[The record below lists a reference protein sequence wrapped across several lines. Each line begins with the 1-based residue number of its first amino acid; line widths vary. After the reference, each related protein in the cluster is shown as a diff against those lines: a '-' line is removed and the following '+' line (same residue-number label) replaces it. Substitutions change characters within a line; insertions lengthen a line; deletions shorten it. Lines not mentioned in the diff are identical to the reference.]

1 MAVRD
6 AVAVPVE
13 AAVVPVAAAAA
24 VPAVADGVVPTAEAV
39 VVRAAAGAGPVAAG
53 AVPTVA
59 TADALAVAGAVP
71 TAAAGGVRVA
81 TTVPAPAVPA
91 AAAVPIVVIAP
102 AVTDAR
108 IAAGRVAAAAAP
120 TAATVLAAAAAP
132 AAAVR
137 TVAAAA
143 PTAATALAAAA
154 VRTVAAAAP
163 TAATA
168 LAAVAVRIVAAA
180 APTAATALAA
190 ADAPTAG
197 ALAGVPADGP
207 AVAVAAA
214 GAVDNAHIPAQ
225 SVRGRRRAAPC
236 TSFRSGVIPVPLA
249 EYHLKMDPADLR
261 WFHSHAGTQ
270 RCFPALL
277 ETESAS
283 CPVWV
288 GYRGRYSRNFRK
300 PSYDIWFG
308 DDHLPDWGPELHLNA
323 AYRDPSLMRSRL
335 SFDLFHKLGVAVPR
349 CRHIWLCINDMNE
362 GVYTAV
368 EAVDQAW
375 LKRQGLPDGPIYFAV
390 GSKGNFGLIDQ
401 DTGRPKRYI
410 NAGYEKRHPADDD
423 FGDLEELI
431 EAVTLPTVDE
441 FPDQIRRTI
450 DVDNC
455 LRWLIGMEFVSH
467 TDGIVQNYAL
477 YRAAT
482 GQWR

>member
-1 MAVRD
+1 
-6 AVAVPVE
+6 
-13 AAVVPVAAAAA
+13 
-24 VPAVADGVVPTAEAV
+24 
-39 VVRAAAGAGPVAAG
+39 
-53 AVPTVA
+53 
-59 TADALAVAGAVP
+59 
-71 TAAAGGVRVA
+71 
-81 TTVPAPAVPA
+81 
-91 AAAVPIVVIAP
+91 
-102 AVTDAR
+102 
-108 IAAGRVAAAAAP
+108 
-120 TAATVLAAAAAP
+120 
-132 AAAVR
+132 
-137 TVAAAA
+137 
-143 PTAATALAAAA
+143 
-154 VRTVAAAAP
+154 
-163 TAATA
+163 
-168 LAAVAVRIVAAA
+168 
-180 APTAATALAA
+180 
-190 ADAPTAG
+190 
-197 ALAGVPADGP
+197 
-207 AVAVAAA
+207 
-214 GAVDNAHIPAQ
+214 
-225 SVRGRRRAAPC
+225 
-236 TSFRSGVIPVPLA
+236 VIPVPLA

-482 GQWR
+482 GQWRFSPWDLDGTWGRYPSGMASSADHMPVGTGEDNYLLVRLLRSARWRARYLDLWRRALANVLRPAHLDEMIETLYDEIRADVVQDRWKRHSNTTFRREPSRLRTYVRDRLAFIQDQLGVKMW